1 MVNCL
6 KVDQRQQWVDH
17 LFERNRITTT
27 KQFKPKWM
35 KKIESIVPKQ
45 IDYLSKIDLQNA
57 VATIITNP
65 NEYKIALLQ
74 PNNSNQKG

>member
-1 MVNCL
+1 
-6 KVDQRQQWVDH
+6 
-17 LFERNRITTT
+17 
-27 KQFKPKWM
+27 M
-35 KKIESIVPKQ
+35 KKIESILPKQ
-45 IDYLSKIDLQNA
+45 IDNLTKIDLQNA